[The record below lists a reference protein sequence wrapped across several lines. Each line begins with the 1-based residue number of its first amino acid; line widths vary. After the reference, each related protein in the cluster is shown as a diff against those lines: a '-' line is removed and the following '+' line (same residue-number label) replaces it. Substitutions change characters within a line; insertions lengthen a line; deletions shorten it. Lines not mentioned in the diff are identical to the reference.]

1 MGKAHSKA
9 RTGRESHLPARLTMT
24 QPRQLPTSWTA
35 PGGWRLTDHEW
46 RHLTQDNGGVE
57 LVQAGVGL
65 LVSEKDTEGG
75 AAGRDLEDVGG
86 KEYNHDK
93 ARPVLDHK
101 QNNHHEDRD
110 KKAPAGRGV
119 IKPGSVTS
127 TTCYR
132 KTCLKHNTLP
142 PRPAAGRT
150 PG

>member
-1 MGKAHSKA
+1 M
-9 RTGRESHLPARLTMT
+9 
-24 QPRQLPTSWTA
+24 
-35 PGGWRLTDHEW
+35 
-46 RHLTQDNGGVE
+46 E

-65 LVSEKDTEGG
+65 LVGGKDTDEG

-93 ARPVLDHK
+93 ARPILDHK
-101 QNNHHEDRD
+101 QNDHHEDRD
-110 KKAPAGRGV
+110 EKAPAVREV

-132 KTCLKHNTLP
+132 KTLLNHNSLP
-142 PRPAAGRT
+142 LRPAAGRT